1 MLPPSL
7 SPPTAP
13 ARKRPRLA
21 LGLVAALLPTTAHA
35 GGFALDT
42 QSARAVSMGTAMTA
56 HVDDPSAIFY
66 NAAGLVAGDEGL
78 AVQVGALA
86 LLPNVTFKPEGGGPV
101 TASNTGALF
110 PPHAYLRWKI
120 APDVAL
126 GVGLSTPFGNTT
138 KWPAGWEGD
147 SLARR
152 GSIDAL
158 DIGASMAVRILPFM
172 RLGLG
177 VDALRAQVE
186 QDRSLGAAGGG
197 ALLSLESTAWG
208 LGANA
213 GLQVDVVPELLSL
226 GVAYRASVPLD
237 LTGRATFSNVPA
249 PLSPLLADQSVTSTF
264 TLPQQWQ
271 LGLAVK
277 PLPSLRVALD
287 AWWVDWSTAD
297 ALAVKFQNP
306 MLDAAQPLN
315 WGSRWNGHLGAEY
328 TGGDALKLRLGLK
341 YDPSPVPASTLAPS
355 IPDADRMAL
364 ALGAGYAWGRFTVDV
379 AWQLTLLTVRR
390 SELPVLPGEYSG
402 FANVFGLTL
411 GVRP

>member
-1 MLPPSL
+1 LGIPLSL
-7 SPPTAP
+7 LTA
-13 ARKRPRLA
+13 
-21 LGLVAALLPTTAHA
+21 LVPLTAHA

-66 NAAGLVAGDEGL
+66 NAAGLATGEEGL

-86 LLPNVTFKPEGGGPV
+86 LLPNVTFRPEGGGAA
-101 TASNTGALF
+101 TSSTTGALF
-110 PPHAYLRWKI
+110 PPHAYLRWKL
-120 APDVAL
+120 APHVAM

-138 KWPAGWEGD
+138 KWPAGWTGETL
-147 SLARR
+147 SRR

-158 DIGASMAVRILPFM
+158 DLGVSMAVRILPSV

-186 QDRSLGAAGGG
+186 QERSLGAAGGG
-197 ALLSLESTAWG
+197 ALLALESTAWG

-237 LTGRATFSNVPA
+237 LSGRATFSNVPA
-249 PLSPLLADQSVTSTF
+249 PLAPLLADQSVTAAF

-306 MLDAAQPLN
+306 LLDAAQPLN

-328 TGGDALKLRLGLK
+328 SGGDALKLRMGLK
-341 YDPSPVPASTLAPS
+341 YDPSPAPAGTLAPS
-355 IPDADRMAL
+355 IPDADRVAL
-364 ALGAGYAWGRFTVDV
+364 ALGVGYAWGRFTVDA
-379 AWQLTLLTVRR
+379 AWQLTLLTARR